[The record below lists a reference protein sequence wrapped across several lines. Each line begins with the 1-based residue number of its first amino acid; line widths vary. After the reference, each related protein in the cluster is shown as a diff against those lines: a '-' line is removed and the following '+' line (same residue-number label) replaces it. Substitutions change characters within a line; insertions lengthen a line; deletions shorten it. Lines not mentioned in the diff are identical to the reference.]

1 MAKTKSFFSR
11 GRKVQT
17 VSRIVSEQRA
27 AGLIMHRAGS
37 GDGAEWTVDGRTLKN
52 FASCSYMGL
61 ERHPELQR
69 GATRALDEYGSNFS
83 ISRIYLQCPL
93 YNELEETLGE
103 VMGRPTIVTPSTT
116 VAHLAALPVLIGDK
130 DVVLVDQFAHASIHM
145 ATDSVADV
153 PIELMRHNRMDLLE
167 ERLKI
172 VGEGVERVWYLCD
185 GVYSMLGDY
194 APFRALEQL
203 LRTYPKLHLYVDDAH
218 AMSWLGRHGRG
229 AALTFLRSLDRVVVA
244 VSLSKAFGASGG
256 ALAFANEAQRDLVRA
271 CGGPLMFSGPMP
283 PAALGAGLASAK
295 LHLSPEFEAMQAEL
309 HDRVSCARGAAGAA
323 GLELATDDPTPVLV
337 LHYDNIPEAQRVV
350 RGLRERGFFTCIS
363 AFPAVPMNKP
373 SVRLTI
379 SRHNSYEHIRE
390 LVACLAELA
399 GDRSAVLA
407 GHGHQQARRSP
418 LGTAT

>member
-1 MAKTKSFFSR
+1 MAKTRSFFSR

-17 VSRIVSEQRA
+17 VNRIVSEQRQ

-37 GDGAEWTVDGRTLKN
+37 GDGAEWTVDGRALKN

-69 GATRALDEYGSNFS
+69 GAARALEEYGSNFS

-93 YNELEETLGE
+93 YNELEETLSE
-103 VMGRPTIVTPSTT
+103 VMGRPTIVAPSTS

-145 ATDSVADV
+145 ATDSIADV
-153 PIELMRHNRMDLLE
+153 PIELMRHNRVDLLE
-167 ERLKI
+167 ERLKLI
-172 VGEGVERVWYLCD
+172 GEGVDRVWYLCD

-194 APFRALEQL
+194 APFEGLERL

-218 AMSWLGRHGRG
+218 AMSWLGQHGRG
-229 AALTFLRSLDRVVVA
+229 AALTFLSSLDRVVVA

-256 ALAFANEAQRDLVRA
+256 ALAFANEAQRDLVRI

-283 PAALGAGLASAK
+283 PAALGAGVASAK
-295 LHLSPEFEAMQAEL
+295 LHLSADFEVMQAEL
-309 HDRVSCARGAAGAA
+309 QDRSRYVRGAAVEA
-323 GLELATDDPTPVLV
+323 GLELATDDPTPILV
-337 LHYDNIPEAQRVV
+337 LHYDNIPAAQGVV

-363 AFPAVPMNKP
+363 TFPAVPMNKP
-373 SVRLTI
+373 SVRLTV
-379 SRHNSYEHIRE
+379 SRHNSYDDIRE
-390 LVACLAELA
+390 LVACLGELA
-399 GDRSAVLA
+399 GASIAHA
-407 GHGHQQARRSP
+407 SGC
-418 LGTAT
+418 